1 MGPLARLP
9 DDVFADILRRVPP
22 RGLAACRCVSEAWRA
37 FVDGRRLLRANLLP
51 LSVGGIFI
59 NFNNYYISEL
69 FSCPASTT
77 AGAGSMISGKHDY
90 LPDPESLSW
99 KQVRDH
105 CNGLVLIR
113 GYGADDI
120 WYVLNPATRWVDSF
134 HSPPPA
140 MGKMDTYEDMYLVY
154 DPAVSPDYDVVS
166 VSRHMHRSDYSCD
179 IDNDIEQS
187 EWPPSVCILQVFSS
201 RTRQWEER
209 SFAREGRAIGTV
221 ADMRDW
227 HKQRNAVYWRGAL
240 YIHCQTDFVMRI
252 SLESDKYHVIEPP
265 TGIEVLNFFPQ
276 IYLGKSAKGVYC
288 ASINNGRW
296 KVRVWNLVESGATME
311 WVLKHDKDLL
321 KWLLKNKLQYSRPF
335 KNYGPWT
342 LQDIN
347 YYDYDESDEDD
358 NMEALVDEELEWRS
372 QASSDGKSAWSTD
385 DA

>member
-1 MGPLARLP
+1 
-9 DDVFADILRRVPP
+9 
-22 RGLAACRCVSEAWRA
+22 
-37 FVDGRRLLRANLLP
+37 
-51 LSVGGIFI
+51 
-59 NFNNYYISEL
+59 
-69 FSCPASTT
+69 
-77 AGAGSMISGKHDY
+77 MISGKHDY

-154 DPAVSPDYDVVS
+154 DPAVSPDYEVVS
-166 VSRHMHRSDYSCD
+166 VSRHMHSDNHTVERD
-179 IDNDIEQS
+179 PAVEQS

-201 RTRQWEER
+201 RTGEWEER

-227 HKQRNAVYWRGAL
+227 HQQRNAVYWRGAL
-240 YIHCQTDFVMRI
+240 YIHCQSDFVMRV

-265 TGIEVLNFFPQ
+265 TGIE
-276 IYLGKSAKGVYC
+276 
-288 ASINNGRW
+288 
-296 KVRVWNLVESGATME
+296 NLVESGAPME

-335 KNYGPWT
+335 KNHGQKVLGPWT
-342 LQDIN
+342 LEDIN
-347 YYDYDESDEDD
+347 YYYDDFKYDYMDEPVKYELEGSSQVS
-358 NMEALVDEELEWRS
+358 VDEKSPCNSDNEDNYSGYMDILGFHPFEEIIFLSESITRGLAYHFNSSKVEILGNLYPAGYEQELGNE
-372 QASSDGKSAWSTD
+372 QLIMSSFPYTPCWLGQTADR
-385 DA
+385 